1 MSVVTICNLALGHLG
16 DTAQVTSVFPPDQS
30 VQAQLC
36 ARFYPIAVTSLLE
49 MVAWGFA
56 TRRIQLARAS
66 INPTVTTRVLTD
78 GSTESSCG
86 TWRFAYTYPAG
97 VINALSVIPAGASDD
112 YQESFGHAEHDH
124 FRPYPEGY
132 TPVLGASLDVPR
144 SYAIETQADGSQVLL
159 TDVHDAVLRY
169 TTLVEDTTK
178 FSPLFTLALSYLL
191 ASMLAGPIIKGDV
204 GIETGQQML
213 KAFAAIKGQ
222 AEASDANQ
230 RKTHVEPAVSWIRG
244 R

>member
-16 DTAQVTSVFPPDQS
+16 DTAQVTSITPPDGS

-36 ARFYPIAVTSLLE
+36 SRFYWVARNALLE
-49 MVAWGFA
+49 MAAWGFA
-56 TRRIQLARAS
+56 TRRIQLAKVS
-66 INPTVTTRVLTD
+66 NPTVNTITDED
-78 GSTESSCG
+78 GSTQTSCG
-86 TWRFAYTYPAG
+86 TWRFAYALPAG
-97 VINALSVIPAGASDD
+97 TINILAVIPWDASND
-112 YQESFGHAEHDH
+112 YQERFGSGDRDH

-132 TPVLGASLDVPR
+132 MPVEGAPLDVPQP
-144 SYAIETQADGSQVLL
+144 YAVETQIDGSQIVL
-159 TDVHDAVLRY
+159 TNVCDAVLRY

-178 FSPLFTLALSYLL
+178 FSPLFMLALSYLL
-191 ASMLAGPIIKGDV
+191 ASMLAGPIIKGDA
-204 GIETGQQML
+204 GIEVGAQML

-222 AEASDANQ
+222 ATASDANQ